1 MAISTR
7 PTVRTSLADAIAD
20 SAPHHRLRQIA
31 QRAGWIPHAVQET
44 NRVADPVLHDPLHL
58 DDVEIA
64 RQHQR
69 FARKI
74 VVRKA
79 RALKLSGILGA
90 ETEFLLEYALGGHEL
105 HPVDAE
111 GQLEVQS
118 RIGNTDH
125 AAEALDD
132 GPLLRLYRIKR
143 AECGPGDNRDANE
156 DRECGG
162 LPTDRATHPGA
173 ATTPAR
179 TARTAGGIDKLFDNI
194 SCLTHDFFRGIFSPK
209 MLGVPTVAVA
219 ATSRWI
225 AVLAAKMSNR

>member
-1 MAISTR
+1 MR
-7 PTVRTSLADAIAD
+7 LPTVR
-20 SAPHHRLRQIA
+20 PHHRLRQIA
-31 QRAGWIPHAVQET
+31 QRADRVPHSVQET

-74 VVRKA
+74 VGREA
-79 RALKLSGILGA
+79 RALKLRGILGA

-118 RIGNTDH
+118 RIGDSDH

-132 GPLLRLYRIKR
+132 GPLLRLHRIKR
-143 AECGPGDNRDANE
+143 AERCPGHNRNANDDRDAL
-156 DRECGG
+156 R
-162 LPTDRATHPGA
+162 TARATHAA
-173 ATTPAR
+173 ATAPVR
-179 TARTAGGIDKLFDNI
+179 TVCAACGIE
-194 SCLTHDFFRGIFSPK
+194 
-209 MLGVPTVAVA
+209 
-219 ATSRWI
+219 
-225 AVLAAKMSNR
+225 